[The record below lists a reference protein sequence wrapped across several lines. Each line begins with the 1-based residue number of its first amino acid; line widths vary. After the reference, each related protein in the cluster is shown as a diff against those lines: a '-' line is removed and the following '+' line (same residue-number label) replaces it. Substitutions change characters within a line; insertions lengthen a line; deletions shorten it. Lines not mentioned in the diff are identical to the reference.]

1 MSARVSAAIVF
12 VSLVAAAAPAAAQDY
27 DRRSRAERVADE
39 IARQLEATANAVGTV
54 TDSVHRSVD
63 GLRFRGAERFAIERC
78 APYVARYGQMR
89 VDDVRRHGRYSR
101 RVYGTVGGG
110 GLADSNG
117 WRRGY
122 APRAFTCTVREDGR
136 VKLKTKRLRRY

>member
-1 MSARVSAAIVF
+1 MPARISAAILLLAV
-12 VSLVAAAAPAAAQDY
+12 AAAPAAAQNQ

-39 IARQLEATANAVGTV
+39 IARQVEATANAVETV

-63 GLRFRGAERFAIERC
+63 TIRFRGPERFAVERC
-78 APYVARYGQMR
+78 VPYVERYGRMR
-89 VDDVRRHGRYSR
+89 VDDVRRYSR
-101 RVYGTVGGG
+101 SSWRVYGTVGGAAIG
-110 GLADSNG
+110 DSRG

-136 VKLKTKRLRRY
+136 VKLKTKRLRQY

>member
-1 MSARVSAAIVF
+1 MPARISATLLF
-12 VSLVAAAAPAAAQDY
+12 LTLAAAPAAAQDY

-39 IARQLEATANAVGTV
+39 IARQVEATANAVGAV

-63 GLRFRGAERFAIERC
+63 SLRFRGPERFAVERC
-78 APYVARYGQMR
+78 VPYVERYGRMR
-89 VDDVRRHGRYSR
+89 VDDVRRHGRSSW
-101 RVYGTVGGG
+101 RVYGTVGGAAIG
-110 GLADSNG
+110 DANG

-136 VKLKTKRLRRY
+136 VKLKTSRLRRY